1 VSRDEPAQVAA
12 HVPAFNEAA
21 DWAELG
27 SYAVFQ
33 YLPRDKTAPER
44 ICPGITALRPRPGLW
59 TAMMSAGVRA
69 TAQCAWSTVSYM
81 VSFFR
86 FGGGMGSRPRRV
98 HSRIG
103 GAAVASNVCA

>member
-1 VSRDEPAQVAA
+1 MLALARRVCRTGADGNTVSRDEPAQVAA

-44 ICPGITALRPRPGLW
+44 ICPGITALRTERTGMYQA
-59 TAMMSAGVRA
+59 TVRA
-69 TAQCAWSTVSYM
+69 YLESGANA
-81 VSFFR
+81 
-86 FGGGMGSRPRRV
+86 SRPRCCCTSTGPRCT
-98 HSRIG
+98 
-103 GAAVASNVCA
+103 GAWPG